1 MSPGKPDVLHF
12 VSPGRLSR
20 PLPVKPILVLGSTG
34 SIGTQTLD
42 LVEQPNSGLAVAG
55 LAANTSWELLREQVE
70 RTNTPL
76 VALSDLAAADSLR
89 PHLPPQTTLFSGPEA
104 LMELIAAA
112 NFEVAVHGV
121 MGRSGLEASFALA
134 RTGKTLALAN
144 KESLV
149 IAGDLL
155 IDAVAQ
161 GGGRLIPV
169 DSEHSAIEQCLRGE
183 DLACVRRVLL
193 TASGGPLRE
202 ASLSEIANAPQD
214 KALAHPTWDMGPRI
228 SIGSATLINKAFE
241 IIELHHLFGLESDRI
256 EVVIHPQS
264 LVHSMVEFI
273 DGSVIAQMNPP
284 NMRGTIHYALHH
296 PDRQPADL
304 PGFDLSKFRELTFEA
319 PDLER
324 FPALDLGFRCVKEGG
339 TSGCCLNAA
348 DEVAVEAY
356 LAGKVP
362 FSEITRISQEVLDA
376 RPTKP
381 AGPLSISSILAA
393 DRWARL
399 LAQELITARTANAT

>member
-1 MSPGKPDVLHF
+1 M
-12 VSPGRLSR
+12 
-20 PLPVKPILVLGSTG
+20 KPILILGSTG

-42 LVEQPNSGLAVAG
+42 LVAQPDSGLVVAG
-55 LAANTSWELLREQVE
+55 LAANSSWELLREQIE
-70 RTNTPL
+70 RHRPPL
-76 VALSDLAAADSLR
+76 VALSDLAAAEALR

-104 LMELIAAA
+104 LLELIAAA
-112 NFEVAVHGV
+112 DFEVAVHGV
-121 MGRSGLEASFALA
+121 MGRAGLEASFALA
-134 RTGKTLALAN
+134 RAGKTLALAN

-149 IAGDLL
+149 IAGDLM

-183 DLACVRRVLL
+183 DLTCVRRVLL
-193 TASGGPLRE
+193 TASGGPLRK
-202 ASLSEIANAPQD
+202 ASLSEIENAPQD

-241 IIELHHLFGLESDRI
+241 VIELHHLFGLERERI

-273 DGSVIAQMNPP
+273 DGSVIAQMSPP
-284 NMRGTIHYALHH
+284 NMRGAIHYALHH
-296 PDRQPADL
+296 PDRQPTNF
-304 PGFDLSKFRELTFEA
+304 PGFDLLKFKELTFEA

-324 FPALDLGFRCVKEGG
+324 FPALELGFRCVQEGG

-356 LAGKVP
+356 LTGKVP
-362 FSEITRISQEVLDA
+362 FGEITRISQAVLDA
-376 RPTKP
+376 RPTED
-381 AGPLSISSILAA
+381 AGPLSMSAILAA
-393 DRWARL
+393 DSWARA
-399 LAQELITARTANAT
+399 LAQDLITAKTANAT

>member
-1 MSPGKPDVLHF
+1 
-12 VSPGRLSR
+12 
-20 PLPVKPILVLGSTG
+20 
-34 SIGTQTLD
+34 
-42 LVEQPNSGLAVAG
+42 
-55 LAANTSWELLREQVE
+55 
-70 RTNTPL
+70 
-76 VALSDLAAADSLR
+76 
-89 PHLPPQTTLFSGPEA
+89 
-104 LMELIAAA
+104 
-112 NFEVAVHGV
+112 
-121 MGRSGLEASFALA
+121 
-134 RTGKTLALAN
+134 
-144 KESLV
+144 V

-169 DSEHSAIEQCLRGE
+169 DSEHSAIKQCLRGE

-381 AGPLSISSILAA
+381 AGPLSMSSILAA
-393 DRWARL
+393 DRWARS